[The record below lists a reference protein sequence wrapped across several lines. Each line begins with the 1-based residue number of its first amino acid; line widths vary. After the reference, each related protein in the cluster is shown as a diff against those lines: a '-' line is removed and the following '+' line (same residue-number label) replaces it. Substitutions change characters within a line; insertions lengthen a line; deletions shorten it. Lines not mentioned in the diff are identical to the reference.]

1 MVFENVLLV
10 FRINYIHLMAH
21 FRMHVQIK
29 DQTAAFIR
37 GFRSIINPDW
47 LSLFSTPEVGIYFL
61 CIFMC
66 LCTCLCTKLA
76 TIIGFKQIRVSR
88 EI

>member
-1 MVFENVLLV
+1 
-10 FRINYIHLMAH
+10 MAH

-47 LSLFSTPEVGIYFL
+47 LSLFSTPEVSYLHFY
-61 CIFMC
+61 C
-66 LCTCLCTKLA
+66 
-76 TIIGFKQIRVSR
+76 
-88 EI
+88 

>member
-1 MVFENVLLV
+1 MAINDCDLIFF

-47 LSLFSTPEVGIYFL
+47 LSLFSTPEVIFL
-61 CIFMC
+61 CIFLILIVLLLFC
-66 LCTCLCTKLA
+66 LA
-76 TIIGFKQIRVSR
+76 
-88 EI
+88 E